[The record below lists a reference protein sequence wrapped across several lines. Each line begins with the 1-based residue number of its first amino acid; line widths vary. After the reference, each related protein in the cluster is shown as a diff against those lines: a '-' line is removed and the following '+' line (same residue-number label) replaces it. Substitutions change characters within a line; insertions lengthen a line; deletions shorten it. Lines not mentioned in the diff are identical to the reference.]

1 MALQTPAAA
10 PVASIS
16 PDTLPVALTDSNIG
30 DASVPVQALELRH
43 DDHKALMET
52 WDNLNILNIGGRI
65 LQAQAER
72 FLLKRPKEMPD
83 IYSVR
88 IQHFRYH
95 NLLGT
100 GIGYYVAKLFEDD
113 PEIDIKLNGE
123 SLKDPG
129 EKDPEDAAPPAA
141 SDGAKAWK
149 FYVDGFLED
158 CDHGKVTYVDFMRD
172 VARTILLMK
181 RCFVL
186 IDLPTTVQQASNLA
200 EQDVRPFLRRFDPR
214 AAINW
219 KMDQSGNL
227 EWIMFRIQ
235 TTEQK
240 PLKNAQSLIRWYYFD
255 RKQFVTY
262 EYRKD
267 DTKNDETDQMA
278 KRVAMG
284 PHSMADYKDPDT
296 GQIGR
301 VPVHVLEVADDM
313 WLGHR
318 VYLPA
323 LDHLNT
329 DNAYGWA
336 LHQANLAMPVIK
348 SDTEYKPTLSAHGY
362 IQIGKDDD
370 FTWAEPAGTSFE
382 HSKERIDG
390 LREEIFRLMY
400 LMAQGK
406 SSTATAS
413 AQSGYS
419 KQQDMVP
426 ALDALESIGDLIRAG
441 MQTILELV
449 GAVRQDKDIDFDVR
463 GFDFEEPD
471 LVNAIEETSGLKA
484 IAVRSETFGRE
495 IEKDIVRK
503 KGKDWN
509 PEIVTKCCQEI
520 DAAPTQEELDQK
532 AQDAQD
538 QSINSA
544 MQASAIKLTIGG
556 GSAAAKSM
564 FPKPPDKPGSPSGP
578 SQGGSQNKGKPKGK
592 P

>member
-1 MALQTPAAA
+1 MALQTPSAA
-10 PVASIS
+10 PTPSIT
-16 PDTLPVALTDSNIG
+16 PDTLPEPLTGFKIG

-43 DDHKALMET
+43 DEHKALMDT
-52 WDNLNILNIGGRI
+52 WENLNVLNIGGRI

-88 IQHFRYH
+88 LQHFRYH

-113 PEIDIKLNGE
+113 PDIDIKLDGE

-129 EKDPEDAAPPAA
+129 ETKEGEAAAPDT
-141 SDGAKAWK
+141 SDGAKAWN
-149 FYVDGFLED
+149 FYVDGFIED
-158 CDHGKVTYVDFMRD
+158 CDHGKVTFVDFMRD
-172 VARTILLMK
+172 VARTLLLMK

-186 IDLPTTVQQASNLA
+186 IDLPKTVQKASNLA
-200 EQDVRPFLRRFDPR
+200 EQDIRPFLRRFDPR
-214 AAINW
+214 SAINW
-219 KMDQSGNL
+219 KMDDSGNL
-227 EWIMFRIQ
+227 DWIILRIQ
-235 TTEQK
+235 TNEQA
-240 PLKNAQSLIRWYYFD
+240 PLAPAQSIIRWYYFD
-255 RKQFVTY
+255 RNKFVTY

-267 DTKNDETDQMA
+267 DTKNDETDQKA
-278 KRVAMG
+278 KLLDEG
-284 PHSMADYKDPDT
+284 PHSMTDYKDPDT
-296 GQIGR
+296 GATGR
-301 VPVHVLEVADDM
+301 VPVHVVEVSDDM

-318 VYLPA
+318 VYLPV

-336 LHQANLAMPVIK
+336 LHQANLCMPVIK
-348 SDTEYKPTLSAHGY
+348 SDTEYKPTLAAHGY
-362 IQIGKDDD
+362 IQIGQKDA
-370 FTWAEPAGTSFE
+370 FEWAEPSGASFE

-426 ALDALESIGDLIRAG
+426 ALDALESIGDLIRAS
-441 MQTILELV
+441 MQKILELV
-449 GAVRQDKDIDFDVR
+449 GAVRLDKNLDFDVR

-471 LVNAIEETSGLKA
+471 VINEIEATSGVKA
-484 IAVRSETFGRE
+484 LAIRSETFNRE
-495 IEKDIVRK
+495 IEKGLVRK
-503 KGKDWN
+503 VGKDWN
-509 PEIVTKCCQEI
+509 PEVVNACTQEI
-520 DAAPTQEELDQK
+520 DASPTQEELDQK

-538 QSINSA
+538 KSINSA

-556 GSAAAKSM
+556 GSPAGKAM
-564 FPKPPDKPGSPSGP
+564 FPKPADSGGAP
-578 SQGGSQNKGKPKGK
+578 QGGSQNKGKNKGK